1 MAKYLPQPFIPTRF
15 FMVAGT
21 FLLAM
26 LVLVDRIA
34 ISVAKDDITSSLS
47 LSDKQFG
54 WILSVFALGYALF
67 QAPSGYL
74 ADKYGARKVL
84 TAVVFL
90 WSLFTI
96 FTGLASGF
104 VFLLIV
110 RFLFGCGEAG
120 AFPGISKMIYNW
132 IPIKERGAVNGINFS
147 GGRIGAAFS
156 LPIIAVVI
164 DKFGWQATFFI
175 LGFIGIIW
183 ALSWYFIYRDSPA
196 DHPLITEYEL
206 NEIGSA
212 ENVSKQNIA
221 NLPFLELFKSR
232 NVWLLMAQYFA
243 SNFTFFFCLTWL
255 FPYLKDLYH
264 LNNVEAGFYSSIP
277 LLAGAVGNI
286 FSGFLVDLLYKKGL
300 FRWSRNIVAIVG
312 FSLSA
317 IGLVTS
323 LYVNN
328 VQMAVLFISI
338 AVLGADMTLSPS
350 WTFCVDI
357 AEQNSGLVSGTMNMA
372 GNIGSFLTALSFP
385 YLRSWTDSDA
395 YFFYLG
401 AIFNVLAIIFWLKL
415 NPLKKL
421 EKVAM

>member
-1 MAKYLPQPFIPTRF
+1 MIKSPSKPFIPTRY

-26 LVLVDRIA
+26 LVLIDRIA
-34 ISVAKDDITSSLS
+34 ISVAKDDISSSLS

-74 ADKYGARKVL
+74 ADKFGARKVL

-90 WSLFTI
+90 WSTFTI
-96 FTGLASGF
+96 FTGLAGGF

-120 AFPGISKMIYNW
+120 AFPSISKMIYNW

-147 GGRIGAAFS
+147 GGRLGAAFS
-156 LPIIAVVI
+156 LPIIALVI
-164 DKFGWQATFFI
+164 DQYGWQTTFFI

-183 ALSWYFIYRDSPA
+183 ALIWYLIFRDSPA
-196 DHPLITEYEL
+196 DHPFISEQEV
-206 NEIGSA
+206 NEIRDA
-212 ENVSKQNIA
+212 QINPKQNKA
-221 NLPFLELFKSR
+221 NLPFLDLFKSR

-255 FPYLKDLYH
+255 FPYLKDVYH
-264 LNNVEAGFYSSIP
+264 LSNVETGFYSSIP
-277 LLAGAVGNI
+277 LLAGALGNV
-286 FSGFLVDLLYKKGL
+286 FSGFLVDFLYNKGM
-300 FRWSRNIVAIVG
+300 FRWSRNIVAIIG

-317 IGLVTS
+317 IGLVAS

-328 VQMAVLFISI
+328 VQLAVLFLSI
-338 AVLGADMTLSPS
+338 AVFGADMTLSPS

-357 AEQNSGLVSGTMNMA
+357 GEQNSGLVSGTMNMA
-372 GNIGSFLTALSFP
+372 GNIGSFLTAISFP
-385 YLRSWTDSDA
+385 YLRGWTHSDA

-401 AIFNVLAIIFWLKL
+401 AIFNVLAIVFWLKL
-415 NPLKKL
+415 NPLKKISTT
-421 EKVAM
+421 A